1 MSSPADS
8 LQVRPNGRNDGRNDS
23 RVQEVGPSPAAG
35 QPVLDVFT
43 VLAAMQQQLD
53 DLREIVQ
60 AQQRTLQL
68 LLDLEPGGAATADV
82 SSPARGRR

>member
-8 LQVRPNGRNDGRNDS
+8 LDGRADGP
-23 RVQEVGPSPAAG
+23 VQGVGPSPAGG
-35 QPVLDVFT
+35 QPVLDVFA

-68 LLDLEPGGAATADV
+68 LLDLEPEGAAAADL
-82 SSPARGRR
+82 SRPARGSR

>member
-1 MSSPADS
+1 M
-8 LQVRPNGRNDGRNDS
+8 
-23 RVQEVGPSPAAG
+23 
-35 QPVLDVFT
+35 LDVFA

-68 LLDLEPGGAATADV
+68 LLDLEPGGAAAAEL
-82 SSPARGRR
+82 SSAARGSR

>member
-1 MSSPADS
+1 MSSPADR
-8 LQVRPNGRNDGRNDS
+8 LEVRADGRDDS
-23 RVQEVGPSPAAG
+23 RVQGVGPSLAGG
-35 QPVLDVFT
+35 QPVLDVFA

-68 LLDLEPGGAATADV
+68 LLDLEPGGAAAADV